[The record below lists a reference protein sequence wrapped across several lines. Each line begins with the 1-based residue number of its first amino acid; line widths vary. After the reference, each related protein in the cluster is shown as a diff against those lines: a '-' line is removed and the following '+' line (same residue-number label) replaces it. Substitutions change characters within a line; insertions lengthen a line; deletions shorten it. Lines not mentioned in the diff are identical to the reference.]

1 MFKHRFFL
9 QKESSNLITEAK
21 MEIRELNEKD
31 LESLIKL
38 YEQLDGANGNFSVED
53 ARKIWKSEIKE
64 NKKLKY
70 FGAVENGKVIST
82 CYCLIIPNLTRL
94 GSSIAFVENV
104 VTDSEYRG
112 QGLGRKVME
121 MAIEFAREN
130 NCYKVILQ
138 SGSFRKEAHQFYKNL
153 GFDGE
158 SKKAFIMKLKD
169 Y

>member
-1 MFKHRFFL
+1 
-9 QKESSNLITEAK
+9 
-21 MEIRELNEKD
+21 MELRELNEKD

-38 YEQLDGANGNFSVED
+38 YEQLDDANGNFTAED
-53 ARKIWKSEIKE
+53 ARKIWKTEIE
-64 NKKLKY
+64 GNKKIKY

-121 MAIEFAREN
+121 KAIEFAREN

-138 SGSFRKEAHQFYKNL
+138 SASFRKEAHQFYKNL

>member
-1 MFKHRFFL
+1 
-9 QKESSNLITEAK
+9 
-21 MEIRELNEKD
+21 MELRELNEND

-38 YEQLDGANGNFSVED
+38 YEQLDGTNSAFTTED
-53 ARKIWKSEIKE
+53 ARKIWKAEIE
-64 NKKLKY
+64 GNKKIKY

-121 MAIEFAREN
+121 MAIEFARKN

-138 SGSFRKEAHQFYKNL
+138 SASFRKEAHQFYKNL

>member
-1 MFKHRFFL
+1 
-9 QKESSNLITEAK
+9 
-21 MEIRELNEKD
+21 MELRELNEKD

-38 YEQLDGANGNFSVED
+38 YEQLDDANGNFTAED
-53 ARKIWKSEIKE
+53 ARKIWKTEIE
-64 NKKLKY
+64 GNKKIKY

-138 SGSFRKEAHQFYKNL
+138 SASFRKEAHQFYKNL

>member
-1 MFKHRFFL
+1 M
-9 QKESSNLITEAK
+9 QKKSSNLKTEVK
-21 MEIRELNEKD
+21 MELRELNEKD

-38 YEQLDGANGNFSVED
+38 YKHLDGANGNFTAED
-53 ARKIWKSEIKE
+53 ARKIWKTEIE
-64 NKKLKY
+64 GNKKIKY

-138 SGSFRKEAHQFYKNL
+138 SASFRKEAHQFYKNL
-153 GFDGE
+153 GFDDE

-169 Y
+169 N

>member
-1 MFKHRFFL
+1 M
-9 QKESSNLITEAK
+9 QKKSSNLKTEVK
-21 MEIRELNEKD
+21 MELRELNEKD

-38 YEQLDGANGNFSVED
+38 YEQLADANGYFTAED
-53 ARKIWKSEIKE
+53 ARKIWKTEIE
-64 NKKLKY
+64 GNKKIKY

-121 MAIEFAREN
+121 MAIEFAREY

-138 SGSFRKEAHQFYKNL
+138 RASFRKEAHQFYKNL

-158 SKKAFIMKLKD
+158 SKKAFTMKLKD

>member
-1 MFKHRFFL
+1 
-9 QKESSNLITEAK
+9 
-21 MEIRELNEKD
+21 MELRELNEND

-38 YEQLDGANGNFSVED
+38 YEQLDGANGDFTAED
-53 ARKIWKSEIKE
+53 ARKIWKAEIE
-64 NKKLKY
+64 GNKKIKY

-94 GSSIAFVENV
+94 GSYIAFVENV
-104 VTDSEYRG
+104 VTDKEYRG

-138 SGSFRKEAHQFYKNL
+138 SAGFRKEAHQFYKNL
-153 GFDGE
+153 GFDGK

>member
-1 MFKHRFFL
+1 
-9 QKESSNLITEAK
+9 
-21 MEIRELNEKD
+21 MEIRELNEGD

-38 YEQLDGANGNFSVED
+38 YEQLDGANGNYTAED
-53 ARKIWKSEIKE
+53 ARQIWKDEIE
-64 NKKLKY
+64 GNKKIKY

-82 CYCLIIPNLTRL
+82 CYVLIIPNLTRL

-104 VTDSEYRG
+104 VTDKAFRG
-112 QGLGRKVME
+112 QGFGRKIME
-121 MAIEFAREN
+121 KAIDFARQN

-138 SGSFRKEAHQFYKNL
+138 SASFRKEAHQFYKNL

>member
-1 MFKHRFFL
+1 
-9 QKESSNLITEAK
+9 
-21 MEIRELNEKD
+21 MELRELNEKD

-38 YEQLDGANGNFSVED
+38 YEQLDDANGNFTAED
-53 ARKIWKSEIKE
+53 ARKIWKTEIE
-64 NKKLKY
+64 GNKKIKY

-138 SGSFRKEAHQFYKNL
+138 SASFRKEAHQFYKNL

-169 Y
+169 

>member
-1 MFKHRFFL
+1 
-9 QKESSNLITEAK
+9 
-21 MEIRELNEKD
+21 MELRELNEND

-38 YEQLDGANGNFSVED
+38 YEQLDGANGDFAAED
-53 ARKIWKSEIKE
+53 ARKIWESEIE
-64 NKKLKY
+64 GNKKIKY

-82 CYCLIIPNLTRL
+82 CYCMIIPNLTRL

-104 VTDSEYRG
+104 VTDKEYRG

-138 SGSFRKEAHQFYKNL
+138 SGSWRKEAYQFYKNL
-153 GFDGE
+153 GFDSE